1 MLFNR
6 DSITGLILIEF
17 KEHPVVDFGDQ
28 RDGSYDVTA
37 EGFTDFTPDFL
48 EDGLFSHR
56 QYCICLIETVIE
68 FLPGDLSGFLDYQ
81 CTLMK
86 DSFRWLS
93 NFELLMQQNKNHELI
108 LPHKDK
114 LILFAELVKG
124 QRIKLSG
131 YVRKRKEGSI
141 FEPGVKYQKKK
152 KYDMDQVKED
162 LQKEAGYVNKK
173 LFLIRWRTSYL
184 QEDGT
189 KEQDNFVEAIDLE
202 LGFLEMIK
210 DLKGMDQS
218 QSKYTFRGTPTQLA
232 SIFAYLD
239 KLEDKKGNLF
249 FDGSVTALAR
259 IISGNYYNDK
269 GEPFSENSMRTLI
282 TGFRDGNKPNIRGK
296 IDLDINLEDDQ

>member
-1 MLFNR
+1 
-6 DSITGLILIEF
+6 
-17 KEHPVVDFGDQ
+17 
-28 RDGSYDVTA
+28 
-37 EGFTDFTPDFL
+37 
-48 EDGLFSHR
+48 
-56 QYCICLIETVIE
+56 
-68 FLPGDLSGFLDYQ
+68 
-81 CTLMK
+81 
-86 DSFRWLS
+86 
-93 NFELLMQQNKNHELI
+93 LI

-114 LILFAELVKG
+114 LVLFAGLVKG

-131 YVRKRKEGSI
+131 YVRKRKEVSI

-202 LGFLEMIK
+202 LGFLKMIK

>member
-81 CTLMK
+81 CTQMK

-152 KYDMDQVKED
+152 KYDMDQVKKD
-162 LQKEAGYVNKK
+162 LQNEAGYVNKK

-202 LGFLEMIK
+202 LGFLEITK
-210 DLKGMDQS
+210 NLKGVDQN
-218 QSKYTFRGTPTQLA
+218 QGKYTFRGTPTQLA

-239 KLEDKKGNLF
+239 KLEDKDGTLF
-249 FDGSVTALAR
+249 FDGYLTDLVR
-259 IISGNYYNDK
+259 IICGGYSDADGK
-269 GEPFSENSMRTLI
+269 PFSENSIRTLI
-282 TGFRDGNKPNIRGK
+282 RDFKAGNKPNIRGK